1 MVAVLMMTVTELP
14 AAWFMVESISPHGM
28 LRQKSPS
35 DSTMPVSRQATMPI
49 SVTLKSTITAVSGI
63 KLTTAP
69 GVGPSCWRTPPSGGV
84 KCSPRPFAFFAWR
97 FMYHTISTA
106 MTTEAAK
113 PGISPA

>member
-35 DSTMPVSRQATMPI
+35 DSTMPMSRQATMPI

-63 KLTTAP
+63 KLTT
-69 GVGPSCWRTPPSGGV
+69 VPPSGGV

-113 PGISPA
+113 PGINPA